1 MQENGMKNSMVNAV
15 VAGFVLLVI
24 LLIIIPLPTQLID
37 VMLIVNISLSVL
49 ILLTTIYAKDALDF
63 SAFPTVLLLSTLLR
77 IALNIS
83 TTRQILG
90 NNGDAGEVI
99 RTFGQFVIGGDFVV
113 GIIIFLIILVVQFM
127 VITRGSER
135 VSEVA
140 ARFTLDAMPGKQMAI
155 DADLN
160 TGLIDEQEAKD
171 RRKNIQRQADFY
183 GAMDGASKFV
193 KGDATAGLIITII
206 NIVGGV
212 IIGLV
217 MGEIPLEDVFSVYI
231 LATVGDGLCSQL
243 PALMIST
250 GTGIIVTRA
259 ASEMGMGQELSKQ
272 MFSTPAVMFVTAI
285 MLGVISLIP
294 GMPVLTVL
302 LIGTAFAAMGMA
314 LRRAE
319 QKLAAVPEEEDH
331 AEVAAAEKRRPENVT
346 TLLQVDP
353 IELEFGYGII
363 PLVDV
368 SQGGDLLD
376 RVVMIRRQCALDMG
390 IIVPV
395 IRLRDNIQL
404 NTNEYVI
411 KIKGVEV
418 ARGEVMADHFLAL
431 NSGSAMGKIQGIET
445 VEPTFGLPALWI
457 SGAERE
463 KAELMGYTTIDPP
476 SVIAT
481 HLTEVVKRHSFEL
494 LGRQQVQ
501 TLIDNIRKTQPAL
514 VDEVLPKLFSL
525 GELQRVLANLLRE
538 GISIRDMVT
547 ILETLGDYGTL
558 TRDTDL
564 LTEYVRQNL
573 RRAITRR
580 FVPDGKAHV
589 ITLDPSLEQA
599 IAERVKQTEHGSYVA
614 MEPDRAQRMLLSLKS
629 SIERM
634 TGLGITPVVLTSP
647 GIRKHFK
654 RLTEQLVPDLTV
666 LSYNELEQSVEIYS
680 DGIVNL

>member
-1 MQENGMKNSMVNAV
+1 MNENGMKNTMVNAV

-49 ILLTTIYAKDALDF
+49 ILLTTIYAKEALDF
-63 SAFPTVLLLSTLLR
+63 SSFPTVLLLSTLLR

-90 NNGDAGEVI
+90 NNGDAGDVI

-160 TGLIDEQEAKD
+160 TGLIDEQEAKT

-217 MGEIPLEDVFSVYI
+217 MGEIPLEDVFEVYI

-259 ASEMGMGQELSKQ
+259 ASELGMGQELSKQ
-272 MFSTPAVMFVTAI
+272 MFNTPAVMFVTAI
-285 MLGVISLIP
+285 MLGVVSLIP

-302 LIGTAFAAMGMA
+302 LIASAFVAMGMA

-319 QKLAAVPEEEDH
+319 QRLAAVPEEEDH
-331 AEVAAAEKRRPENVT
+331 AEAAAAEKRRPENVT

-457 SGAERE
+457 SGTERE

-481 HLTEVVKRHSFEL
+481 HLTEVV
-494 LGRQQVQ
+494 
-501 TLIDNIRKTQPAL
+501 T
-514 VDEVLPKLFSL
+514 
-525 GELQRVLANLLRE
+525 
-538 GISIRDMVT
+538 
-547 ILETLGDYGTL
+547 
-558 TRDTDL
+558 
-564 LTEYVRQNL
+564 
-573 RRAITRR
+573 
-580 FVPDGKAHV
+580 
-589 ITLDPSLEQA
+589 
-599 IAERVKQTEHGSYVA
+599 
-614 MEPDRAQRMLLSLKS
+614 AQL
-629 SIERM
+629 
-634 TGLGITPVVLTSP
+634 
-647 GIRKHFK
+647 
-654 RLTEQLVPDLTV
+654 
-666 LSYNELEQSVEIYS
+666 
-680 DGIVNL
+680 

>member
-1 MQENGMKNSMVNAV
+1 MNATGMKGTMVNAI

-24 LLIIIPLPTQLID
+24 LLIIIPLPTGLID

-49 ILLTTIYAKDALDF
+49 ILLTTIYAREALDF
-63 SAFPTVLLLSTLLR
+63 SSFPTVLLLSTLLR

-99 RTFGQFVIGGDFVV
+99 RTFGQFVIGGNFVV

-127 VITRGSER
+127 VITKGSER

-160 TGLIDEQEAKD
+160 TGLIDEQEAKH
-171 RRKNIQRQADFY
+171 RRSNIQRQADFY

-193 KGDATAGLIITII
+193 KGDAIAGLIITII
-206 NIVGGV
+206 NVVGGI
-212 IIGLV
+212 IIGAV
-217 MGEIPLEDVFSVYI
+217 TGEMPIEEVLEVYI

-259 ASEMGMGQELSKQ
+259 ASEVGMGQELSKQ
-272 MFSTPAVMFVTAI
+272 MFNTPPVMFVTAT
-285 MLGVISLIP
+285 MLGVVSLIP
-294 GMPVLTVL
+294 GMPVMTVL
-302 LIGTAFAAMGMA
+302 LIAAAFVAMGLV

-319 QKLAAVPEEEDH
+319 QRLAAVPEEEDH

-457 SGAERE
+457 TGSERE

-501 TLIDNIRKTQPAL
+501 TLIDNIKKTQPAL
-514 VDEVLPKLFSL
+514 VDEVLPKLFTL

-614 MEPDRAQRMLLSLKS
+614 MEPDRAQRMLLSLKT

>member
-1 MQENGMKNSMVNAV
+1 MQENGMKNTMVNAV

-24 LLIIIPLPTQLID
+24 LLIIIPLPTPLID

-206 NIVGGV
+206 NIVGGI

-217 MGEIPLEDVFSVYI
+217 MGEIPLEDVFEIYI

-272 MFSTPAVMFVTAI
+272 MFNTPAVMFVTAI

-302 LIGTAFAAMGMA
+302 LIGFAFAAMGMA

-319 QKLAAVPEEEDH
+319 QKLAAEPEEEDH
-331 AEVAAAEKRRPENVT
+331 AEVTAAEKRRPENVT

-457 SGAERE
+457 SSAERE

-614 MEPDRAQRMLLSLKS
+614 MEPDRAQRMLLSLKT

>member
-1 MQENGMKNSMVNAV
+1 MNKYINAI
-15 VAGFVLLVI
+15 VAGVILLII
-24 LLIIIPLPTQLID
+24 LLIIIPLSPALLD
-37 VMLIVNISLSVL
+37 VMLIVNISISVL
-49 ILLTTIYAKDALDF
+49 ILLTAIYAREALDF
-63 SAFPTVLLLSTLLR
+63 STFPTVLLITTLLR

-90 NNGDAGEVI
+90 NNGNAGHVI
-99 RTFGQFVIGGDFVV
+99 ATFGQFVIGGNFVV
-113 GIIIFLIILVVQFM
+113 GLIIFLIILVVQFM
-127 VITRGSER
+127 VITKGSER
-135 VSEVA
+135 VAEVA

-160 TGLIDEQEAKD
+160 TGLIDEQQAKE
-171 RRKNIQRQADFY
+171 RRAKVQRQADFY

-193 KGDATAGLIITII
+193 KGDAIASVIITII
-206 NIVGGV
+206 NLVGGI
-212 IIGLV
+212 IIGMV
-217 MGEIPLEDVFSVYI
+217 TGTMSFNEVVRVYT
-231 LATVGDGLCSQL
+231 LATVGDGLVSQI

-259 ASEMGMGQELSKQ
+259 ASEGGLGQELVQ
-272 MFSTPAVMFVTAI
+272 QIFNTPMVMFVTAG
-285 MLGVISLIP
+285 MLAVISFIP
-294 GMPVLTVL
+294 GMPLVT
-302 LIGTAFAAMGMA
+302 IWMIAGAFVAMGMV
-314 LRRAE
+314 LRRTEKRA
-319 QKLAAVPEEEDH
+319 LATAPEEEDH
-331 AEVAAAEKRRPENVT
+331 AEAIAAEKRKPENVT

-431 NSGSAMGKIQGIET
+431 NSGSAMGQIQGIET
-445 VEPTFGLPALWI
+445 IEPTFGLPALWI
-457 SGAERE
+457 TGSERE

-501 TLIDNIRKTQPAL
+501 TLIENLKKSQPAL
-514 VDEVLPKLFSL
+514 VDEVTPKLFSL
-525 GELQRVLANLLRE
+525 GEMQRVLANLLKE
-538 GISIRDMVT
+538 GVSIRDMVT

-558 TRDTDL
+558 TRDTEL
-564 LTEYVRQNL
+564 LTEYVRQSL
-573 RRAITRR
+573 RRAITKR

-589 ITLDPSLEQA
+589 ITLDPTLEQS

-614 MEPDRAQRMLLSLKS
+614 MEPDRVQRMLLSLKA

-634 TGLGITPVVLTSP
+634 TGLGMTPVVLTSP

-666 LSYNELEQSVEIYS
+666 LSYNELEQSIEIFS
-680 DGIVNL
+680 DGVVNL